1 MSETNAGITTADLY
15 DELEDALDSCST
27 QFRRFGRKARF
38 HGAIV
43 TVRCFRDNQIVKE
56 TLNSPGEGKVLVVD
70 GDANVESALMG
81 DMIAEAAV
89 KNGWAGVVIN
99 GAIRDSVAVDEL
111 DLGVKAL
118 GTNPRKSA
126 KAGEGEKDV
135 PVSFGGATFTP
146 GDHLWSDEDGV
157 VVTSA
162 ENAKR
167 LSTVA

>member
-1 MSETNAGITTADLY
+1 MS
-15 DELEDALDSCST
+15 
-27 QFRRFGRKARF
+27 Q
-38 HGAIV
+38 
-43 TVRCFRDNQIVKE
+43 QE
-56 TLNSPGEGKVLVVD
+56 TLGPTGRPLPTFPSPPRLESHGPARIIAMCNQKGGVGKTTTTINLGAALAEYGRKVLVVD